1 MWNEQTI
8 QSERDNAA
16 FRCLIKAMIGDER
29 PAAPEPYP
37 RAIFAFGQVVEWVRT
52 SQNSSLSVALADWC
66 ELTEPFGKIVLG
78 ARRLFDKEDQWFVY
92 LEATVRQTTRWNPAR
107 TVDLG
112 LAQSELIGKRYQLNL
127 LDRFL
132 ADAGIDNPAPNHPEW
147 LVALVV

>member
-37 RAIFAFGQVVEWVRT
+37 RAIFAFGQVVEWASDPTR
-52 SQNSSLSVALADWC
+52 QYHDLQVALADWC
-66 ELTEPFGKIVLG
+66 ELTQTFGKLVLRADRL
-78 ARRLFDKEDQWFVY
+78 ARGKNSWFVY
-92 LEATVRQTTRWNPAR
+92 LTETATKAQSWQ

-112 LAQSELIGKRYQLNL
+112 GLQSKLLRLKSEMNL

-132 ADAGIDNPAPNHPEW
+132 ADAGINNPAPNRPEW
-147 LVALVV
+147 MVALVV